1 MYALSNEPI
10 TAGKGFD
17 EAVELGGG
25 GGGEG
30 GLDEAFVDR

>member
-10 TAGKGFD
+10 TSGKGFD

-25 GGGEG
+25 GGG
-30 GLDEAFVDR
+30 GLDDAFVDR

>member
-10 TAGKGFD
+10 TSGKGFD

-25 GGGEG
+25 G
-30 GLDEAFVDR
+30 LDDAFVDR